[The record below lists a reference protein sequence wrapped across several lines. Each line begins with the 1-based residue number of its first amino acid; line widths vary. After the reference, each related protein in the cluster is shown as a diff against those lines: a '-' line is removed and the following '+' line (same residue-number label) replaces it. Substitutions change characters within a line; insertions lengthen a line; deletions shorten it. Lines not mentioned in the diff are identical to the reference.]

1 MKVTDL
7 PIENDSGV
15 PIDNDPVVPNPT
27 YMGYI
32 RNCFT
37 AADVAHMNSKGYDL
51 GTYQGVKQ
59 NAAKIYMITLMP
71 NAPMPANDPPP
82 APPRAKWSANRSLN
96 FKNWVMA
103 GCPQGIATVPTGASR
118 MLAEAAVGG
127 RVRKNVNSLS
137 AQEIETLTNA
147 FNGIMALD
155 QSNQNSYMAL
165 AGIHGYPGNYC
176 MHHVD
181 PYNPWHRYYINTFEN
196 ALRSIPG
203 CEDVTLPYWD
213 ITEPSVPALFSQPPF
228 DKYTIETSIGD
239 SSYPI
244 PYTTSRFPNDQIE
257 ANLADYEV
265 TSNVE
270 LGLRQSMWG
279 AYGVNGFQDAI
290 IAAHDGGHSA
300 TGPTMIDQG
309 VAAFDPI
316 FWFFHCN
323 WERLFWSW
331 QNLVGGTTLAGF
343 TSTLA
348 GDTSWLTFPPLA
360 PWTVTADQTIPD
372 PGAGYDKL
380 ATEAAPMLENKLG
393 SIQAERAFTVHASTP
408 ASVMVKGIDRLS
420 IPGTFVVHL
429 LADGEPIRKR
439 AFFQPSNPRQCAN
452 CREHGLVNVN
462 FRVPIEE
469 LQGRALSV
477 AIEVP
482 MHEEEGKRFPLSQ
495 AGNPTVNARLLLDE
509 A

>member
-1 MKVTDL
+1 MTDL
-7 PIENDSGV
+7 PNGNDSGA
-15 PIDNDPVVPNPT
+15 PTDNDPIVPNPT

-37 AADVAHMNSKGYDL
+37 ADDVAHMASKGYDL
-51 GTYQGVKQ
+51 GTYQGVKH

-71 NAPMPANDPPP
+71 NAPMPPSDPPP
-82 APPRAKWSANRSLN
+82 APQRDKWSANRSLN
-96 FKNWVMA
+96 FKNWIMA
-103 GCPQGIATVPTGASR
+103 GCPQGTATVQAGPAPMAAST
-118 MLAEAAVGG
+118 AGG

-155 QSNQNSYMAL
+155 PSNPNSYMAL

-176 MHHVD
+176 LHHVD
-181 PYNPWHRYYINTFEN
+181 PYNPWHRYYINTFED

-213 ITEPSVPALFSQPPF
+213 ITEPSVPALFSQAPF
-228 DKYTIETSIGD
+228 DKYTIETSIND
-239 SSYPI
+239 PQYTI
-244 PYTTSRFPNDQIE
+244 PYTTSRFRNDQIE

-265 TSNVE
+265 TQNVE
-270 LGLRQSMWG
+270 LGLRQSIWG

-290 IAAHDGGHSA
+290 IAAHDGGHAA
-300 TGPTMIDQG
+300 TGHTMIDQG
-309 VAAFDPI
+309 VASFDPI

-323 WERLFWSW
+323 WERVFWSW
-331 QNLVGGTTLAGF
+331 QNLVGATTLDTF
-343 TSTLA
+343 TTTLPS
-348 GDTSWLTFPPLA
+348 GDTGWLTFPPLA
-360 PWTVTADQTIPD
+360 PWSATAADTIPD
-372 PGAGYDKL
+372 SGADYDKL
-380 ATEAAPMLENKLG
+380 ATEATPMLENKMG
-393 SIQAERAFTVHASTP
+393 SIEASRAFTVDASTP

-420 IPGTFVVHL
+420 IPGTFIVHL

-439 AFFQPSNPRQCAN
+439 AFFQPTNPRKCAN

-462 FRVPIEE
+462 FRVPVEE
-469 LQGRALSV
+469 LQGRTLSV

-482 MHEEEGKRFPLSQ
+482 THEEEGKAFPLSK

>member
-1 MKVTDL
+1 MTDSAANSTA
-7 PIENDSGV
+7 PT
-15 PIDNDPVVPNPT
+15 DNDPVVPNPT

-37 AADVAHMNSKGYDL
+37 ADDVAHMAAKNYDI
-51 GTYQGVKQ
+51 GTYAGVKK
-59 NAAKIYMITLMP
+59 NAANIYVATLMP
-71 NAPMPANDPPP
+71 NARMPKDDPPP

-96 FKNWVMA
+96 FKTWFLN
-103 GCPQGIATVPTGASR
+103 GCPLGTATVRAAATL
-118 MLAEAAVGG
+118 MAEPAAGG

-137 AQEIETLTNA
+137 PAEIEALTRA
-147 FNGIMALD
+147 FNGIMALEP
-155 QSNQNSYMAL
+155 SNPNSYMAV
-165 AGIHGYPGNYC
+165 AGIHGLPGNYC

-181 PYNPWHRYYINTFEN
+181 PYNPWHRVYVNTFED

-228 DKYTIETSIGD
+228 DKYTVETSIGD
-239 SSYPI
+239 SPYPI
-244 PYTTSRFPNDQIE
+244 PYTTQRFDNATIE
-257 ANLADYEV
+257 ANLAQYEV

-270 LGLRQSMWG
+270 LGLTQSMWG
-279 AYGVNGFQDAI
+279 VYGVNGFQDAI
-290 IAAHDGGHSA
+290 IAAHDGGHTA
-300 TGPTMIDQG
+300 TGPTMIDQS
-309 VAAFDPI
+309 VASYDPI

-331 QNLVGGTTLAGF
+331 QNLVGATNLAGF

-348 GDTSWLTFPPLA
+348 GDTGWLSFPPLE
-360 PWTVTADQTIPD
+360 PWTTTADQTIPD
-372 PGAGYDKL
+372 PGASYDRL
-380 ATEAAPMLENKLG
+380 ATEAVPMLENKLG
-393 SIQAERAFTVHASTP
+393 SIDAARAFTVHASTP
-408 ASVMVKGIDRLS
+408 ASVMVKGIDRLN

-439 AFFQPSNPRQCAN
+439 AFFQPTNPRQCSN
-452 CREHGLVNVN
+452 CKRNGLVNVN
-462 FRVPIEE
+462 FRVPVEE

-482 MHEEEGKRFPLSQ
+482 THEAEGKGFPLSQ